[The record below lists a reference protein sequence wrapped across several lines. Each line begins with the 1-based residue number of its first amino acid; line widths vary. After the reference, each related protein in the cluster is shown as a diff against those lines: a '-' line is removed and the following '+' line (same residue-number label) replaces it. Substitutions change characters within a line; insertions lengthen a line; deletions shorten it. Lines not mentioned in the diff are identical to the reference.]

1 MRVTDFQFM
10 HYFSYL
16 WKSKIQTSS
25 MTLLVP
31 ITLCISQTSSHPV
44 ALEQFSNCFWFF
56 TTPPPLLVVWRRLWR
71 WYLLLLLL
79 RLLALVTTF
88 LLPLRSYGEKHPATD
103 WKLERK
109 FIDQAKTFNTTDTL
123 TKDCV
128 NPSGKG
134 RTPVLL
140 ESSGPTTSSSS
151 HVTQSRWSARCKWD
165 NVTAAARVFG
175 RKLHRALEKDESVE
189 KSLFG
194 AKSVTNP
201 SCFRLPG
208 RKVKKIRENH

>member
-1 MRVTDFQFM
+1 MKQFLSIACDGFPI
-10 HYFSYL
+10 YALFFLSL
-16 WKSKIQTSS
+16 KIQNSNKFNDTVSPDYSLHIPNFIPSSCSRTIFQLLLVFYHSAAVTSS
-25 MTLLVP
+25 MT
-31 ITLCISQTSSHPV
+31 TLM
-44 ALEQFSNCFWFF
+44 A
-56 TTPPPLLVVWRRLWR
+56 VV
-71 WYLLLLLL
+71 LLLLL

-151 HVTQSRWSARCKWD
+151 HVTQSR
-165 NVTAAARVFG
+165 
-175 RKLHRALEKDESVE
+175 
-189 KSLFG
+189 
-194 AKSVTNP
+194 
-201 SCFRLPG
+201 
-208 RKVKKIRENH
+208 